1 MIQMG
6 RNPTRIV
13 SQYGSSSTDNEYG
26 SITTL
31 FLVLFFVVLYVVYTF
46 FIIGVVLP
54 NMMTDN
60 YTFYRAGR

>member
-1 MIQMG
+1 MCI
-6 RNPTRIV
+6 RDR
-13 SQYGSSSTDNEYG
+13 
-26 SITTL
+26 